1 MSNCINSSKVYC
13 KFISCSSI
21 SSNPSVLIVAKCIVN
36 EAREDWGKVIGIGIN
51 SSKVYCKFQFHSK
64 VPFQILCI
72 NSSKV
77 YCKGWLQFN
86 ILIAE
91 YLKALI
97 LLCSMYF
104 YWLN

>member
-1 MSNCINSSKVYC
+1 M
-13 KFISCSSI
+13 
-21 SSNPSVLIVAKCIVN
+21 
-36 EAREDWGKVIGIGIN
+36 
-51 SSKVYCKFQFHSK
+51 
-64 VPFQILCI
+64 
-72 NSSKV
+72 